1 MKYEDI
7 LLMGLTG
14 LMHTPASTIILRDSR
29 PSQEEYYCSCI
40 FALFEIYIGVL

>member
-14 LMHTPASTIILRDSR
+14 LMHTPASAKIVHDSR
-29 PSQEEYYCSCI
+29 PIAAFVFLRYSQST
-40 FALFEIYIGVL
+40 